1 MLVVG
6 LAILSAVGNLELSV
20 PHFFFGWLLALITL
34 KVVDYCLPQG
44 GSHMK
49 GVRMLV
55 TNFELNP

>member
-1 MLVVG
+1 MLEVG
-6 LAILSAVGNLELSV
+6 LAIQCCRQFGT
-20 PHFFFGWLLALITL
+20 FFLAGYWHLMITL

-55 TNFELNP
+55 RNFELNP